1 MEFKTFIKNFFIRKG
16 NIMNNILNTII
27 EVANNNKIKISEKN
41 LDVSLKDLGIDSLSV
56 MNLIIQ
62 VEEKLQK
69 TLDDDV
75 LVKIKTMQEL
85 VKAFEDIK
93 N

>member
-1 MEFKTFIKNFFIRKG
+1 MNKT
-16 NIMNNILNTII
+16 LSTII

-41 LDVSLKDLGIDSLSV
+41 LNVSLKDLGIDSLSV

-69 TLDDDV
+69 TLDDDI
-75 LVKIKTMQEL
+75 LVKIKTIEEL

-93 N
+93 S

>member
-1 MEFKTFIKNFFIRKG
+1 
-16 NIMNNILNTII
+16 MNNILNTII